1 MMPKKNNPPV
11 VEPTPEPADGKTTVA
26 TKKLDEVSHSGEANP
41 VAETTAEN
49 QTVIDGGSEKGT
61 ADLKPHRSWGLLA
74 AVAAGGILLGF
85 LLGYFLL
92 VKPLQDQLVISTGV
106 QSSDFISSNQIK
118 SDLSNTRLRQQEMEI
133 RYLKS
138 AAQLESANQ
147 YIFLLQMKEQVANAR
162 LMVEQKNGL
171 EARKSL
177 AEIKTLFDHLRP
189 FIKVKDQS
197 TAVELDS
204 MILTAIQDL
213 SSDPEQAGSDLE
225 DIASHLD
232 KVEAALFQME

>member
-1 MMPKKNNPPV
+1 MPKKKNLPV
-11 VEPTPEPADGKTTVA
+11 VELAPEPTDGKTTDS
-26 TKKLDEVSHSGEANP
+26 TKKPEGVSQSEEANP
-41 VAETTAEN
+41 MEQTIAVS
-49 QTVIDGGSEKGT
+49 QTVIEGGPEKET

-92 VKPLQDQLVISTGV
+92 VKPLQDQLIISTGV
-106 QSSDFISSNQIK
+106 QSSDFISSNQVK

-177 AEIKTLFDHLRP
+177 AEIKTLFEHLRP
-189 FIKVKDQS
+189 FIQVKDQS

-204 MILTAIQDL
+204 MIQTAIQDL

>member
-1 MMPKKNNPPV
+1 MPKKKNLPV
-11 VEPTPEPADGKTTVA
+11 VESASEPADGKTTD
-26 TKKLDEVSHSGEANP
+26 TTQKPEEVSQSGEANP
-41 VAETTAEN
+41 MAETISEN
-49 QTVIDGGSEKGT
+49 QTLIEGGSDKGT
-61 ADLKPHRSWGLLA
+61 ALLKPLRSWGLLA
-74 AVAAGGILLGF
+74 TIAAGGILLGF

-147 YIFLLQMKEQVANAR
+147 YIFLLRMKEQVANAR

-171 EARKSL
+171 DARKSL

-204 MILTAIQDL
+204 MIQTASRI
-213 SSDPEQAGSDLE
+213 
-225 DIASHLD
+225 
-232 KVEAALFQME
+232 